1 MVAIDDLF
9 SIYCED
15 ELVKIT
21 ILTTLGQP
29 IKTIEDISDNYSL
42 GELSRGIY
50 LIEVVTIK
58 NERYVVEI
66 SKN

>member
-29 IKTIEDISDNYSL
+29 IKTIDGISDNYSL

-58 NERYVVEI
+58 NEHYVVEI